1 MNDNFDINVD
11 KSKNK
16 SNGKKD
22 LITTIIILLMIII
35 LLLVLFICYDKG
47 IIFNKNSSTSNSVEV
62 NESNKQSA
70 SKKNNNEIDDTS
82 NKDCNCTTTTTAK
95 TPRCYG
101 TYSGQVT
108 DSGVYTYVFKQDGT
122 FTADYGGASS
132 TSGVFTINDNT
143 ISITGKKEITGPREE
158 DPYYATSDYII
169 SDDCSY
175 ILIDS
180 KKLIKQ

>member
-70 SKKNNNEIDDTS
+70 S
-82 NKDCNCTTTTTAK
+82 
-95 TPRCYG
+95 
-101 TYSGQVT
+101 
-108 DSGVYTYVFKQDGT
+108 YVFKQDGT